1 MIICKK
7 CGFQVNGNLF
17 YSIKNNTCP
26 SCGSSLM
33 TNDDIR
39 SVKGILSKLKINNLL
54 NSASDDEKY
63 MLSVFI
69 FNEFYKK
76 EEAGSDEEL
85 SESESSVEPESVNL
99 ESFRDEIRSEYIN
112 KMSEIESFDED
123 EDEDDRVSRLR
134 SLAKSSPILN
144 KKGPQVR
151 RISD

>member
-17 YSIKNNTCP
+17 YSTCP

-76 EEAGSDEEL
+76 EEAGSDEARF
-85 SESESSVEPESVNL
+85 ESESSAEPESVNV

-134 SLAKSSPILN
+134 SLAKSSPIL
-144 KKGPQVR
+144 
-151 RISD
+151 